1 MGIFSLYRKMGVRR
15 YDETASDGIPEEHIN
30 IDSKEI
36 SDEKSPD
43 EINRSQSSTYSD
55 PNIEI
60 SSILH
65 SRIFRGVLPL
75 IIIVLTKMMAGFGPL
90 YYFFVPVYM
99 IPLCIHM
106 MWQASIQK
114 GNEYIYLKERIFL
127 EKIRTSRF
135 IPYAASIIISF
146 FTALLLPGFI
156 FYMTLAQVFAF
167 VSTIPITYL
176 FLRVITMDRFSKY
189 KHNSKPIMLS
199 GRKQVISSFFACLI
213 YPMFQLF
220 FIELGMDNQT
230 VMYEAGLTPLADEI
244 GIFIGIM
251 NDFSN
256 AIINAAESTGIG
268 MLVVLVVVYTMSGGF
283 TFFMILKFF
292 GFFFFDKDRIEIIR
306 MSVRDVA
313 MKIVT

>member
-15 YDETASDGIPEEHIN
+15 YDETASDGIPEEYIN

-36 SDEKSPD
+36 SEKSPD
-43 EINRSQSSTYSD
+43 EVNQSQSFTDSNSD
-55 PNIEI
+55 IEI

-75 IIIVLTKMMAGFGPL
+75 IIIVLTKMMAGLGPL

-156 FYMTLAQVFAF
+156 F
-167 VSTIPITYL
+167 
-176 FLRVITMDRFSKY
+176 
-189 KHNSKPIMLS
+189 
-199 GRKQVISSFFACLI
+199 
-213 YPMFQLF
+213 
-220 FIELGMDNQT
+220 
-230 VMYEAGLTPLADEI
+230 
-244 GIFIGIM
+244 
-251 NDFSN
+251 
-256 AIINAAESTGIG
+256 
-268 MLVVLVVVYTMSGGF
+268 
-283 TFFMILKFF
+283 
-292 GFFFFDKDRIEIIR
+292 
-306 MSVRDVA
+306 
-313 MKIVT
+313 